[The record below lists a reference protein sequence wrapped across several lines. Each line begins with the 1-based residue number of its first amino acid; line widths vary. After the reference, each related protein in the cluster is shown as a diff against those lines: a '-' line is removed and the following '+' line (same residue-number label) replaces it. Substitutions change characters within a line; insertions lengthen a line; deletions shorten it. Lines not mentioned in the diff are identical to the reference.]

1 VGDAQLMGD
10 HADFCLLGRRE
21 RLVLVAL
28 ERRGGGGRLFRGH
41 YGPPLFGLLIRGEN
55 IFCAHLVLGK
65 QQKMG
70 IELLVSLAALASSI
84 GILAV
89 GLWARL
95 SQPLRVVVVA
105 PIPVSAMV

>member
-1 VGDAQLMGD
+1 
-10 HADFCLLGRRE
+10 
-21 RLVLVAL
+21 
-28 ERRGGGGRLFRGH
+28 
-41 YGPPLFGLLIRGEN
+41 
-55 IFCAHLVLGK
+55 
-65 QQKMG
+65 MG